1 MHVQLIL
8 HGFLLWHLVR
18 RPSRRQHHSMSGFTQ
33 GGAPPL
39 HHNFTS
45 MILLFLP
52 PHFLSLSTLRTFG
65 LTVPLPGT
73 PDCSYNKL
81 LVTSGCQFKLSWP
94 HQKSSRTSTTTQLK
108 SFFQADLLIWENPL
122 LTFPYLQP
130 TQFVSSLFKHTGL
143 LRFRTK
149 EMVWSSPTSSG
160 PLSEFLLV
168 VLLNFS
174 WDLLPSLSL

>member
-1 MHVQLIL
+1 MKEAGWCLSTCSICMHVQLIL

-81 LVTSGCQFKLSWP
+81 LVTLGVSSNYHDHIRSLPEHPQPHNSRAFFKLIY
-94 HQKSSRTSTTTQLK
+94 SSGR
-108 SFFQADLLIWENPL
+108 I
-122 LTFPYLQP
+122 PYLRSLISNP
-130 TQFVSSLFKHTGL
+130 PNLSPHFSNTLVSY
-143 LRFRTK
+143 RFRTK
-149 EMVWSSPTSSG
+149 EMVWS
-160 PLSEFLLV
+160 
-168 VLLNFS
+168 
-174 WDLLPSLSL
+174 